1 MAKNDFSSEVAEN
14 YEQKCLC
21 VLVLDV
27 SGSMRGKRIDEL
39 NKGLQDFYNEI
50 SADET
55 TSQRLEVSII
65 TFGSFAKTI
74 QTPKLV
80 ENFTMPK
87 LTAEG
92 STVLVSAVNQA
103 IDLVDERKNWYK
115 STNQT
120 YYRPWIILMTD
131 GEPDDDQNVD
141 KLSERI
147 KQDTQNKRYAFLPIG
162 VEGANIQFGDTVVV
176 IGIGPV
182 GLMSVAGAAIRGAG
196 RLIAVGHR
204 ELTKELAKK
213 YGATDVVDYKDGDIV
228 AQIMELTNNEKVD
241 RVIIAGGTEST
252 INDAYRMV
260 KCGGNIS
267 NIAGYDFSKEFH
279 LTVADAGCLVN
290 HVTLTGRLCAGGR
303 YRHHHR
309 LCPDGL

>member
-27 SGSMRGKRIDEL
+27 SGSMRGKRIEEL

-80 ENFTMPK
+80 ENFTMPT

-103 IDLVDERKNWYK
+103 IDLVDERKIWYK

-162 VEGANIQFGDTVVV
+162 VEGANMNVLSKIQ
-176 IGIGPV
+176 
-182 GLMSVAGAAIRGAG
+182 
-196 RLIAVGHR
+196 
-204 ELTKELAKK
+204 
-213 YGATDVVDYKDGDIV
+213 GDIKPMKLQGTKFSSFFKWLSASMGTIV
-228 AQIMELTNNEKVD
+228 NAEAGEKVD
-241 RVIIAGGTEST
+241 ISQGAEDWMSAFT
-252 INDAYRMV
+252 I
-260 KCGGNIS
+260 
-267 NIAGYDFSKEFH
+267 
-279 LTVADAGCLVN
+279 
-290 HVTLTGRLCAGGR
+290 
-303 YRHHHR
+303 
-309 LCPDGL
+309 

>member
-27 SGSMRGKRIDEL
+27 SGSMRGKRIEEL

-80 ENFTMPK
+80 ENFTMPT

-162 VEGANIQFGDTVVV
+162 VEGANMNVLSKIQ
-176 IGIGPV
+176 
-182 GLMSVAGAAIRGAG
+182 
-196 RLIAVGHR
+196 
-204 ELTKELAKK
+204 
-213 YGATDVVDYKDGDIV
+213 GDIKPMKLQGTKFSSFFKWLSASMGTIV
-228 AQIMELTNNEKVD
+228 NAEAGEKVD
-241 RVIIAGGTEST
+241 ISQGSKTWMDEFFT
-252 INDAYRMV
+252 I
-260 KCGGNIS
+260 
-267 NIAGYDFSKEFH
+267 
-279 LTVADAGCLVN
+279 
-290 HVTLTGRLCAGGR
+290 
-303 YRHHHR
+303 
-309 LCPDGL
+309 

>member
-27 SGSMRGKRIDEL
+27 SGSMRGKRIEEL

-65 TFGSFAKTI
+65 TFGSFAKTV

-80 ENFTMPK
+80 ENFTMPT

-92 STVLVSAVNQA
+92 STVLASAVNQA
-103 IDLVDERKNWYK
+103 IDLVEERKNWYK

-131 GEPDDDQNVD
+131 GEPDGDQNID

-147 KQDTQNKRYAFLPIG
+147 KQDIQARHYAFLPIG
-162 VEGANIQFGDTVVV
+162 VEGANMNVLSKIQGDIKPMKLQGTKFSSFFKWLSASMGTIVNAEAGEQVD
-176 IGIGPV
+176 I
-182 GLMSVAGAAIRGAG
+182 SQGAADWMSAF
-196 RLIAVGHR
+196 
-204 ELTKELAKK
+204 
-213 YGATDVVDYKDGDIV
+213 
-228 AQIMELTNNEKVD
+228 
-241 RVIIAGGTEST
+241 T
-252 INDAYRMV
+252 I
-260 KCGGNIS
+260 
-267 NIAGYDFSKEFH
+267 
-279 LTVADAGCLVN
+279 
-290 HVTLTGRLCAGGR
+290 
-303 YRHHHR
+303 
-309 LCPDGL
+309 